1 MKLQAVK
8 REFLRNVTASGRSLK
23 TLSLHDGVDLMLD
36 FYQKEHVVGCAI
48 DQDGDMLLYQWGT
61 YNWGKGE
68 VFEFN
73 ITRQLIV
80 EEDEDENIWQ
90 LSLIF
95 EFKLAEALQHI
106 GQGNHWYHD
115 LDQVETFRRAIT
127 ESVAFLQLAHA
138 VPIKARLSFEIAG

>member
-1 MKLQAVK
+1 
-8 REFLRNVTASGRSLK
+8 
-23 TLSLHDGVDLMLD
+23 MLD
-36 FYQKEHVVGCAI
+36 FYQKEQVEGCAI

-61 YNWGKGE
+61 YNWGKGK

-95 EFKLAEALQHI
+95 EFKLSEALQHI
-106 GQGNHWYHD
+106 GQGNHWCHD
-115 LDQVETFRRAIT
+115 LDQVEMTCPDSEYRSNG
-127 ESVAFLQLAHA
+127 ENHVL
-138 VPIKARLSFEIAG
+138 